1 MTAQPDGT
9 ARTDAAERPDGPD
22 RAAVR
27 RIPVPPPEGP
37 LTTAGRALLEQHRA
51 WEAIEPLRRAVAVRE
66 PGSVDLL
73 VRAYLDSGSW
83 TAAIEFLAPLLEQG
97 HLEFAG
103 RLGVA
108 LAELGDHT
116 RAEQMLRLAVAQREL
131 PAANDL
137 ALLLYADGRFAEA
150 VRVLTDAAEAGDGQA
165 PDNLVALHLEA
176 AERYADEGRPD
187 TLVALADVRAVQ
199 GRTEEAESLYRRAGR
214 LGAVRTHTAYAA
226 FLLARGDLDGAEREY
241 LEAERHNEPGWAGTI
256 GRFLLDT
263 GRPDAARWYLE
274 MAVSWGDRAAAETLA
289 ELEGVDPTDD

>member
-1 MTAQPDGT
+1 MTATPDEVAPTG
-9 ARTDAAERPDGPD
+9 
-22 RAAVR
+22 AVH

-37 LTTAGRALLEQHRA
+37 LTAEGRRLLERHRA
-51 WEAIEPLRRAVAVRE
+51 WEAIEPLRRAVACRE
-66 PGSVDLL
+66 PGALDLL

-83 TAAIEFLAPLLEQG
+83 TAAIEFLAPLVEQG

-108 LAELGDHT
+108 LGELGDHT

-137 ALLLYADGRFAEA
+137 ALLLRADGRFAEA
-150 VRVLTDAAEAGDGQA
+150 VRVLAAAAEAGDPQA
-165 PDNLVALHLEA
+165 PDNLVALYLEDGDLAAAVGA

-199 GRTEEAESLYRRAGR
+199 GRGAEAESLYRRAGE
-214 LGAVRTHTAYAA
+214 LDAVRAHTAYAA
-226 FLLARGDLDGAEREY
+226 FLGARGDLDGADREY
-241 LEAERHNEPGWAGTI
+241 REAERHNEPGWAWTI

-263 GRPDAARWYLE
+263 GRPEAARCYLE
-274 MAVSWGDRAAAETLA
+274 MAVTWGDRAAVEALA
-289 ELEGVDPTDD
+289 ELDGEDPADD

>member
-1 MTAQPDGT
+1 MTAQPDEA
-9 ARTDAAERPDGPD
+9 ARADA
-22 RAAVR
+22 VH

-37 LTTAGRALLEQHRA
+37 LTAEGRALLEQHRA
-51 WEAIEPLRRAVAVRE
+51 WEAIEPLRRAVASRE
-66 PGSVDLL
+66 PGSADLL

-83 TAAIEFLAPLLEQG
+83 TAAIEFLTPLLEQG

-108 LAELGDHT
+108 LGELGDHS

-137 ALLLYADGRFAEA
+137 ALLLRADGRFAEA
-150 VRVLTDAAEAGDGQA
+150 VRVLTDAAEAGDRQA

-176 AERYADEGRPD
+176 EDLAAAVEAAERYADERRPD

-199 GRTEEAESLYRRAGR
+199 GRAAEADSLYRRAGE
-214 LGAVRTHTAYAA
+214 LDAVRAHTAYAA
-226 FLLARGDLDGAEREY
+226 FLVARGDLDGADREY
-241 LEAERHNEPGWAGTI
+241 REAERHNEPGWAWTI

-263 GRPDAARWYLE
+263 GRPEAARWYLE
-274 MAVSWGDRAAAETLA
+274 MAVTWGDRAAAEALA
-289 ELEGVDPTDD
+289 ELDGEDPTDD